1 MNPSAESA
9 VVPHATATIPV
20 CDECRRRP
28 AVWRLIGLLFC
39 AAGAEAGA
47 VGYLCDPCQHALTN
61 PYWAWTC
68 RACQARVTGDQTWRR
83 AIERLERI

>member
-39 AAGAEAGA
+39 AGGAEQAGA
-47 VGYLCDPCQHALTN
+47 VGYLCDPCQQALTN
-61 PYWAWTC
+61 PYWAW
-68 RACQARVTGDQTWRR
+68 VGKGTGDQTWRH
-83 AIERLERI
+83 AIERLDRI